1 MLDHALEAQ
10 GNYFICIYTF
20 YTIDTNIYIYII
32 SNRMEGSNLE
42 YLLPLQFTKRLIG
55 MNLTSALQ
63 Q

>member
-1 MLDHALEAQ
+1 MLDHVLEVQ

-20 YTIDTNIYIYII
+20 YTIDTNIYII